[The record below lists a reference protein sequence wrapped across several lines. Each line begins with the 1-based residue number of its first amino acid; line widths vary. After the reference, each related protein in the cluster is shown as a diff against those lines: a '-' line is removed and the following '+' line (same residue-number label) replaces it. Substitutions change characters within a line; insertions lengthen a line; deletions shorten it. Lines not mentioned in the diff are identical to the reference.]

1 MSTLDC
7 IFVTSGRHPEAEAL
21 ICKATG
27 SIYSHAA
34 TRFEVEGEK
43 IIVEAVRPA
52 VRVVPGAFF
61 DDCKTIQVVSLLI
74 TEEQRR
80 AVVKRA
86 LELVGKAYGIDDC
99 LIAGANDVFGGRIA
113 EMLDCMNN
121 DDTYNCSGAQ
131 TELIRAA
138 FPDYAEGVNSSR
150 ITPEKARL
158 MVLELAQRP
167 EVSA

>member
-1 MSTLDC
+1 MPILDC
-7 IFVTSGRHPEAEAL
+7 IFVNTGRHPEAEAL

-27 SIYSHAA
+27 SLYSHAA

-52 VRVVPGAFF
+52 VRVVTGDFF
-61 DDCKTIQVVSLLI
+61 DDCETIQIISLPI

-113 EMLDCMNN
+113 EILDCMNN

-131 TELIRAA
+131 TEIIRAA
-138 FPDYAEGVNSSR
+138 FPKYAQGVNSSR

-158 MVLELAQRP
+158 MVLELTKGL
-167 EVSA
+167 EVS